1 MAISLIFPLKPGFN
15 GFESFSDSQTK
26 EAIKQ
31 NLKMLL
37 LTSPGEYVMD
47 LQFGVGLYNYLFEL
61 ETRPSVGQIK
71 PSIYRQVATYMPY
84 LHIIDIETQFGS
96 IDNNALSVKINYK
109 TSESEIAEVFNLVVS
124 L

>member
-1 MAISLIFPLKPGFN
+1 MAISLIFPFQNGFN
-15 GFESFSDSQTK
+15 GFESFEDSQTK

-47 LQFGVGLYNYLFEL
+47 PQFGVGLYNYLFEL
-61 ETRPSVGQIK
+61 ESEPSVAEIK
-71 PSIYRQVATYMPY
+71 PSIYNQVALYMPY
-84 LHIIDIETQFGS
+84 IRLLHVNLEFGS
-96 IDNNALSVKINYK
+96 VDNNALRIEIKYK
-109 TSESEIAEVFNLVVS
+109 TSESEVNEAFNLVVS